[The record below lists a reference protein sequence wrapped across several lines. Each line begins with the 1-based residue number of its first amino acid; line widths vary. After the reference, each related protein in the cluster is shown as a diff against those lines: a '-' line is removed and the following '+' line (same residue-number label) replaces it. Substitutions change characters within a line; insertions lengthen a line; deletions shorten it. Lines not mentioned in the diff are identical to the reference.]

1 MGQVL
6 CRSSHRSAHRSWKT
20 CEQTGSLTT
29 VSPTA
34 NSSAQT
40 THPRSADED
49 PPDLL
54 ADIKEVNKSYMK
66 ELQDLKK
73 VIAEKE
79 IKLTDSFILNT
90 KYEHQTINF
99 KEKHTEVEV
108 NYDKQSV
115 GEDLKKLDNVGKNKE
130 TQTCQDCIG
139 KNSETKVYIKTCL
152 EHFLKAKEGQYQC
165 KKCDKIFTLNTENME
180 MFSHMIREHEGK
192 QYMEKTLKMILCLYK
207 HN

>member
-1 MGQVL
+1 
-6 CRSSHRSAHRSWKT
+6 
-20 CEQTGSLTT
+20 
-29 VSPTA
+29 
-34 NSSAQT
+34 
-40 THPRSADED
+40 
-49 PPDLL
+49 
-54 ADIKEVNKSYMK
+54 MK
-66 ELQDLKK
+66 ELQDLRK

-79 IKLTDSFILNT
+79 IQLTDSFILNT

-99 KEKHTEVEV
+99 KEKHTEIEV

-165 KKCDKIFTLNTENME
+165 TKCDKIFTLNTENME